1 MWNNTRGIIYM
12 VSQQS
17 VMLVGIIG
25 GAVGLLLFAGGVL
38 LLVLSII
45 STVKGKRRIGG
56 IVGGGIMLI
65 GGISVGFTFG
75 MFAVTAGLI
84 SSSSAD
90 TAQIAAMTSH
100 IQSALNDNDADAL
113 YELFSEES
121 YSGEP
126 LEYEDAEEICDY
138 IKGDVKDVTFEPMSI
153 SVENGTHATEY
164 KYTIVTEDGDK
175 YTLYIHVIEV
185 SDTEEY
191 VGIQHIKMYKG
202 MNVLCNVGTAPVFD

>member
-1 MWNNTRGIIYM
+1 M

-100 IQSALNDNDADAL
+100 IQSALNDNDADTL
-113 YELFSEES
+113 YELFSKES

-126 LEYEDAEEICDY
+126 LEYDDAETICSY
-138 IKGDVKDVTFEPMSI
+138 IEGDVKSVTYEPTSI

-202 MNVLCNVGTAPVFD
+202 MRVLCNVGTAPVFD

>member
-1 MWNNTRGIIYM
+1 M

-90 TAQIAAMTSH
+90 TAQIAAMPSK
-100 IQSALNDNDADAL
+100 IQSALNDNDPDEL
-113 YELFSEES
+113 YSLFSEES

-126 LEYEDAEEICDY
+126 LEYEDAEEICDN
-138 IKGDVKDVTFEPMSI
+138 IKGDVEAVTIEPLSI
-153 SVENGTHATEY
+153 SVENGTHSTEY
-164 KYTIVTEDGDK
+164 KFTVVTEKGAK

-185 SDTEEY
+185 SDTDEY

-202 MNVLCNVGTAPVFD
+202 MDVLCNVGTAPVFD

>member
-1 MWNNTRGIIYM
+1 M

-113 YELFSEES
+113 YELFSKES

-138 IKGDVKDVTFEPMSI
+138 IKGDVKDVTYEPTSI

-202 MNVLCNVGTAPVFD
+202 MRVLCNVGTAPVFD

>member
-1 MWNNTRGIIYM
+1 M

-25 GAVGLLLFAGGVL
+25 GAVGLLLFAGGIL

-56 IVGGGIMLI
+56 IVGGGIMLV

-113 YELFSEES
+113 YELFSKES

-126 LEYEDAEEICDY
+126 LEYDDAETICDY
-138 IKGDVKDVTFEPMSI
+138 IKGDVESVTYEPTSI

-202 MNVLCNVGTAPVFD
+202 MNVLCNVGTAPVFN

>member
-1 MWNNTRGIIYM
+1 M

-56 IVGGGIMLI
+56 IVGGAIMLV

-90 TAQIAAMTSH
+90 TAQIAAMPSK
-100 IQSALNDNDADAL
+100 IQSALMKNDPDAL
-113 YELFSEES
+113 CELFSEES

-126 LEYEDAEEICDY
+126 LEYEDAETICDN
-138 IKGDVKDVTFEPMSI
+138 IKGNVETVTIEPLSI
-153 SVENGTHATEY
+153 TTENGTHSTEY
-164 KYTIVTEDGDK
+164 KFTVVTEKGAK

-185 SDTEEY
+185 SDTDEY

-202 MNVLCNVGTAPVFD
+202 MDVLCNVGTAPVFD

>member
-1 MWNNTRGIIYM
+1 M

-113 YELFSEES
+113 YELFSKES

-126 LEYEDAEEICDY
+126 LEYDDAETICDY
-138 IKGDVKDVTFEPMSI
+138 IKGDVESVTYEPTSI

-202 MNVLCNVGTAPVFD
+202 MRVLCNVGTAPVFD

>member
-1 MWNNTRGIIYM
+1 M

-56 IVGGGIMLI
+56 IVGGAIMLV
-65 GGISVGFTFG
+65 GGISVVFTFG

>member
-1 MWNNTRGIIYM
+1 M

-25 GAVGLLLFAGGVL
+25 VAVGLLLFAGGVL

-138 IKGDVKDVTFEPMSI
+138 IKGDVKNVTFEPMSI

>member
-1 MWNNTRGIIYM
+1 
-12 VSQQS
+12 
-17 VMLVGIIG
+17 MLVGIIG

-56 IVGGGIMLI
+56 IVGGAIMLV

-164 KYTIVTEDGDK
+164 KYTIVTEDGDR

-202 MNVLCNVGTAPVFD
+202 MRVLCNVGTAPVFD

>member
-1 MWNNTRGIIYM
+1 M

-113 YELFSEES
+113 YELFSE
-121 YSGEP
+121 
-126 LEYEDAEEICDY
+126 DY
-138 IKGDVKDVTFEPMSI
+138 IKGDVKDVTYEPTSI

-185 SDTEEY
+185 SDTDEY

>member
-1 MWNNTRGIIYM
+1 M

-56 IVGGGIMLI
+56 IVGGAIMLI

-113 YELFSEES
+113 CELFSEES

-126 LEYEDAEEICDY
+126 LEYDDAETICNY
-138 IKGDVKDVTFEPMSI
+138 IEGDVKSVTYEPTSI

>member
-1 MWNNTRGIIYM
+1 M

-113 YELFSEES
+113 YELFSKES

-126 LEYEDAEEICDY
+126 LEYEDAETICSY
-138 IKGDVKDVTFEPMSI
+138 IKGDAESVTYEPTSI

-202 MNVLCNVGTAPVFD
+202 MRVLCNVGTAPVFD

>member
-1 MWNNTRGIIYM
+1 M

-25 GAVGLLLFAGGVL
+25 VAVGLLLFAGGVL

-45 STVKGKRRIGG
+45 NTVKGKRRIGG
-56 IVGGGIMLI
+56 IIGGAIMLV

-138 IKGDVKDVTFEPMSI
+138 IKGDVESVTYEPTSI

-202 MNVLCNVGTAPVFD
+202 MRVLCNVGTAPVFD

>member
-1 MWNNTRGIIYM
+1 
-12 VSQQS
+12 
-17 VMLVGIIG
+17 MLVGIIG

-113 YELFSEES
+113 YELFSKES

-126 LEYEDAEEICDY
+126 LEYDDAETICDY
-138 IKGDVKDVTFEPMSI
+138 IKGDVESVTYEPTSI

-202 MNVLCNVGTAPVFD
+202 MRVLCNVGTAPVFD

>member
-1 MWNNTRGIIYM
+1 M

-25 GAVGLLLFAGGVL
+25 GAVGLLLFAGGVT

-45 STVKGKRRIGG
+45 NTVKGKRRIGG
-56 IVGGGIMLI
+56 IIGGAIMLV

>member
-1 MWNNTRGIIYM
+1 MWNNTRGIFYM